1 MQDEEKLLTVAEFA
15 VLANISKQRVYQL
28 LNNRLND
35 YVVSKN
41 GTKMIRE
48 SGIEAVKQARVKQG
62 FNKSMQESNQ
72 DLIAELETLKVQ
84 NAELKEKLEKIKQT
98 SSNQELTIER
108 ITEECERTRQHE
120 EQVRAKLERVL
131 QEAAAA
137 DAERKRADAAEHQC
151 AVKDKQIEALTAALQ
166 SAQQQAAE
174 LTTALATSQ
183 ALQAGQLRLAMQDS
197 DSSGKPVENQTETTK
212 AAVKQ
217 SNGTQVDGKKHG
229 FFARLFRHS
238 KK

>member
-108 ITEECERTRQHE
+108 ITEECERTC
-120 EQVRAKLERVL
+120 
-131 QEAAAA
+131 A
-137 DAERKRADAAEHQC
+137 D
-151 AVKDKQIEALTAALQ
+151 
-166 SAQQQAAE
+166 
-174 LTTALATSQ
+174 
-183 ALQAGQLRLAMQDS
+183 GAM
-197 DSSGKPVENQTETTK
+197 
-212 AAVKQ
+212 
-217 SNGTQVDGKKHG
+217 
-229 FFARLFRHS
+229 
-238 KK
+238 